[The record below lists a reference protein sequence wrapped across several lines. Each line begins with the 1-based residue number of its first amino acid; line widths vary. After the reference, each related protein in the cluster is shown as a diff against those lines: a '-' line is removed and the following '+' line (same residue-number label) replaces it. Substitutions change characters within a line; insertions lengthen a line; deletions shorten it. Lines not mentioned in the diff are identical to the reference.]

1 MKTRYILIAFA
12 ILLAS
17 ACTKD
22 SDQPARGERQLTIT
36 AWHEDSQGTRSA
48 VVDGGTKVYWEPGDA
63 IKVFSSEEANR
74 FEAQCS
80 GLVDVASFV
89 GSLNIIGG
97 ANEGAVYD
105 NHIWGLYPYRL
116 DATCDGESVTTTLPS
131 NQNGAA
137 GTFAQSTFITL
148 AHSDS
153 FGLAFYNVCGGIRFS
168 LTKSGIKRVVLE
180 SLGGEAIAGTFKT
193 SFQNGV
199 PVVQEVSEPATSITL
214 KAPGDAFETGVWYY
228 IVALPGTLSGGYKLT
243 FRSEEGVGT
252 LTCSNPVTIKR
263 GIFGS
268 LANVDSGVEFSA
280 GGDDPE
286 AINIEI
292 DGEFWDWA
300 AVPGGLSST
309 GNYQAF
315 KAAADANYIYL
326 YSKRKWHDE
335 LWKDSSGG
343 YFYYEFDTDNNPATG
358 TNDVNGNTG
367 YGVEYWMY
375 LYLFTGSSA
384 SPTFANSPKG
394 SGYPS
399 SGVIANILASGATDR
414 TVIEVELRI
423 PRANLGLTNPGTIRI
438 YSWGNK
444 SASNLKSSSSYIS
457 LALN

>member
-22 SDQPARGERQLTIT
+22 TAQQARGERQLTIT
-36 AWHEDSQGTRSA
+36 AWHENSQGTRSA

-80 GLVDVASFV
+80 GMVDVASFV

-105 NHIWGLYPYRL
+105 NYIWGLYPYRL
-116 DATCDGESVTTTLPS
+116 DATCDGESVTTTLPAS
-131 NQNGAA
+131 QNGAA
-137 GTFAQSTFITL
+137 GTFAQNTFITL

-199 PVVQEVSEPATSITL
+199 PAVQEVSDPATSITL

-228 IVALPGTLSGGYKLT
+228 IVALPGTLSGGFKLT

-263 GIFGS
+263 GIFGT

-300 AVPGGLSST
+300 GVTDGLKSTSSSPK
-309 GNYQAF
+309 YHEF
-315 KAAADANYIYL
+315 KVFNDSKYIYF
-326 YSKRKWHDE
+326 YSKRNNDTAIWGSKQ
-335 LWKDSSGG
+335 G
-343 YFYYEFDTDNNPATG
+343 YFYYDLDTDNDSSTG
-358 TNDVNGNTG
+358 VTSDSINGLEV
-367 YGVEYWMY
+367 YMY
-375 LYLFTGSSA
+375 IFPFAGSSSEPA
-384 SPTFANSPKG
+384 FATTNEG
-394 SGYPS
+394 SSYPS
-399 SGVIANILASGATDR
+399 SSVYKSVLFAGAVSD
-414 TVIEVELRI
+414 TVVELEVRLPLSEAGI
-423 PRANLGLTNPGTIRI
+423 KKGDVIGI

-444 SASNLKSSSSYIS
+444 SASDFKTKKLVYTVK
-457 LALN
+457 